1 FRFMGRAAHIGKIV
15 LTVPADL
22 DAAGTVLI
30 TGGTG
35 VLGGRVARHLVA
47 ERGVRHVL
55 LVSRSGGGA
64 ALRGELSGLGAE
76 VTVAACD
83 VADRDALAAVLDS
96 IPAEHPLT
104 AVVHA
109 AGVLDDA
116 LVENLTPERL
126 AAVWEPKAR

>member
-1 FRFMGRAAHIGKIV
+1 FRFMSRAAHIGKIV

-22 DAAGTVLI
+22 DVAGTVLI

-35 VLGGRVARHLVA
+35 TLGGHVARHLVA
-47 ERGVRHVL
+47 ERGVRHLL

-64 ALRGELSGLGAE
+64 ALREELAGLGAE

-96 IPAEHPLT
+96 IPAAHPLT

-109 AGVLDDA
+109 AG
-116 LVENLTPERL
+116 
-126 AAVWEPKAR
+126 